1 MLLRQNPKSF
11 DNLIKVTSAQ
21 NTYLQ
26 DNGFSPSYL
35 WEGNF
40 YYIKS
45 NELLL
50 ILEKGGK

>member
-1 MLLRQNPKSF
+1 MLLLQKPKSF
-11 DNLIKVTSAQ
+11 NNLVQVTNEQNLI
-21 NTYLQ
+21 LQ

-35 WEGNF
+35 WKGNF

-45 NELLL
+45 DELLL

>member
-1 MLLRQNPKSF
+1 MLLRQKPKSF
-11 DNLIKVTSAQ
+11 DKLIKVTKEQ
-21 NTYLQ
+21 NTTLQ
-26 DNGFSPSYL
+26 MNNYSPSYL